1 MNKQNILSWW
11 HPQISLMLSPCQNRT
26 PLHAA
31 ETTWGEGERDTPK
44 QIIYDAVCVCVCLGT
59 SCQCELLQLW
69 GSFCFWKKKKGGG
82 GEIGRKIEKGER
94 GDRGRGWCVFS
105 WSTSSLMLALICL
118 GWKRSTRLEYW
129 WRLGYSAPSLLL
141 LLFLPLSLI
150 LTPSI
155 YPLYTYSTFCLLN
168 WFPASCLSLSPSPFF
183 FTPPHLGSLPM
194 QLHSADPNFSSH
206 PSSPSIHLSIWPRST
221 SPAARSIT
229 YRLHYPAPFLL
240 PHVFFRLALL
250 PIPPLI
256 SPSALP
262 RTALVFSALAL
273 RVLSFSV
280 GLPSSSFGLP
290 PVTFYVSLSSSPSLS
305 GPCELIPGLCG
316 SRGWW
321 DVKSEVCILCVFL
334 WQSEGRVAE
343 GKQEVGLE
351 RDNYKKSTGQL
362 RFGVQPGLDEMCSV
376 FSQLGC

>member
-1 MNKQNILSWW
+1 M
-11 HPQISLMLSPCQNRT
+11 
-26 PLHAA
+26 
-31 ETTWGEGERDTPK
+31 ER
-44 QIIYDAVCVCVCLGT
+44 
-59 SCQCELLQLW
+59 
-69 GSFCFWKKKKGGG
+69 

-94 GDRGRGWCVFS
+94 GDRGRGWCVLS

-129 WRLGYSAPSLLL
+129 WRLLCALPSPPSLPTSLSSSPPPFIL
-141 LLFLPLSLI
+141 STHTLHSVCSTDFLPPVS
-150 LTPSI
+150 
-155 YPLYTYSTFCLLN
+155 
-168 WFPASCLSLSPSPFF
+168 LSLSLPPPLFF

-305 GPCELIPGLCG
+305 GPVRINSWSMWVTGVMRREIRGVCFVCVPVTERGEGGRGETG
-316 SRGWW
+316 SGVRA
-321 DVKSEVCILCVFL
+321 
-334 WQSEGRVAE
+334 R
-343 GKQEVGLE
+343 
-351 RDNYKKSTGQL
+351 QL
-362 RFGVQPGLDEMCSV
+362 
-376 FSQLGC
+376 